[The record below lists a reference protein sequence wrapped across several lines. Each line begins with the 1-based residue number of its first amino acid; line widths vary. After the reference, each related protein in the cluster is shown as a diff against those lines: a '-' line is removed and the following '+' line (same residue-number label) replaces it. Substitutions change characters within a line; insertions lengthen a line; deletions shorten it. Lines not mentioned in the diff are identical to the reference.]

1 MNFKKYETKG
11 QFLEE
16 NLEILLKEE
25 AKNEIMIGILLEHD
39 EAKVKNWT
47 MGRIE
52 DNGEVKLIFLV
63 DDDRQGLLVYSLE
76 ELLSDEVVNCLVDNI
91 INLNV
96 KLKDVLTSK
105 ECAIKIANLY
115 SQKTGVSMTIDQYMY
130 ILILDEYQNEY
141 LLSDGE
147 RLEKLEN
154 DEKYLK
160 ILEPNI
166 KEMYADNFRGK
177 YCSDEDATRVAK
189 IFLKKGI
196 YVLKNQNGEIVSQAV
211 TVRKQI
217 NGCALGGV
225 ITLKEHREH
234 GYAKRA
240 VYTICDML
248 LKQGYKY
255 VVLHVNSLNEPAISL
270 YNKIGFKKIDET
282 AKIKFAYND

>member
-1 MNFKKYETKG
+1 MDFKKYETKG

-16 NLEILLKEE
+16 NLEILLREE

-39 EAKVKNWT
+39 ESKISNWT
-47 MGRIE
+47 IGRIE
-52 DNGEVKLIFLV
+52 DEGKVKLIFLV

-76 ELLSDEVVNCLVDNI
+76 EVLSDEVVNCLVDNI

-115 SQKTGVSMTIDQYMY
+115 SQKTGRSMTIDQYMY
-130 ILILDEYQNEY
+130 ILIFDELKNEY

-147 RLEKLEN
+147 SLEKLE
-154 DEKYLK
+154 DDDKYVK
-160 ILEPNI
+160 VLEENI

-177 YCSDEDATRVAK
+177 YCSDEDAVRVSR

-196 YVLKNQNGEIVSQAV
+196 YVLKNQQGDIVSQAV

-225 ITLKEHREH
+225 ITLKAHRGH

-240 VYTICDML
+240 VYTICDKL
-248 LKQGYKY
+248 LKEGYKF

-282 AKIKFAYND
+282 AKIKFEDND